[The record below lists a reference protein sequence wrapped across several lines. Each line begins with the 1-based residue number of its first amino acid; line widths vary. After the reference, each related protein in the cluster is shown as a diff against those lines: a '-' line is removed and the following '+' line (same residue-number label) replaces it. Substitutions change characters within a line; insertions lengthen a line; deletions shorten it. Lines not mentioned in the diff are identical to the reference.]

1 MADDAHV
8 GRHQRAPAAAATL
21 PPSGGAAPTDPS
33 GRSGVKG
40 SLSVRQAAFIG
51 VGSMIGAG
59 IFALLGAAGEVAG
72 SAVWISFLLAGGVAA
87 LQGYSFAKLGARYP
101 SAGGFL
107 EYVVRGW
114 GQGHFT
120 GVIAWM
126 LLAVNAI
133 ITAMVAVSFGS
144 YASAAVADNADWV
157 SAFAILVVLVMT
169 ALNVL
174 GSRVVARAQTLV
186 VIVVVGI
193 LSVFSV
199 ATLANVHLD
208 LLAFSGYPSLG
219 QIVSSVALTFFA
231 FLGFGVITFTAKDLA
246 DPEKQ
251 LPKAVYL
258 ALGIATV
265 VYVAVAVGVFG
276 TLTVDEVISS
286 GGTALAVAAEPVLGA
301 AGYWM
306 MTVTALFATAG
317 ATNSGLFPATGLGD
331 EMAAVGQFPPAM
343 GRRVLGRAPMG
354 IVVTSVTAIVLAAFF
369 DLNAIASLG
378 SAVALVVF
386 TLVTFGHFRIRHET
400 GAQAWLLVLAEVT
413 TLVVLAAFA
422 VTTLVDEPGT
432 AVALVAILALSVV
445 LDLVWKNRRDSKP
458 GLAPGDRRA
467 ADPPSVRH

>member
-1 MADDAHV
+1 MV
-8 GRHQRAPAAAATL
+8 
-21 PPSGGAAPTDPS
+21 
-33 GRSGVKG
+33 
-40 SLSVRQAAFIG
+40 
-51 VGSMIGAG
+51 GAG

-72 SAVWISFLLAGGVAA
+72 SAVWISFLLAGVVAA
-87 LQGYSFAKLGARYP
+87 LQGYSFARLGARFP

-144 YASAAVADNADWV
+144 YASSAVADNDDWV
-157 SAFAILVVLVMT
+157 KPFAILIVVVMS
-169 ALNVL
+169 ALNVV
-174 GSRVVARAQTLV
+174 GSQAVARAQTV
-186 VIVVVGI
+186 VVVVVVGI
-193 LSVFSV
+193 LTVFSV
-199 ATLANVHLD
+199 ATLSNMNLD
-208 LLAFSGYPSLG
+208 LLAFSGYPSLAD
-219 QIVSSVALTFFA
+219 IVSSVALTFFA

-246 DPEKQ
+246 DPARQ

-265 VYVAVAVGVFG
+265 VYVAVALGVFG
-276 TLTVDEVISS
+276 TLTVDEVIAS
-286 GGTALAVAAEPVLGA
+286 GGTALAVAAEPVLGS
-301 AGYWM
+301 AGYWL

-317 ATNSGLFPATGLGD
+317 ATNSGLYPATGLGD

-343 GRRVLGRAPMG
+343 GSRVGGRASMG
-354 IVVTSVTAIVLAAFF
+354 IVVTAVTAVVLAVFF
-369 DLNAIASLG
+369 DLSAIASLG

-400 GAQAWLLVLAEVT
+400 GAQGWLLILADLT
-413 TLVVLAAFA
+413 TLVVLVAFA

-432 AVALVAILALSVV
+432 AVALVVILLLSVV
-445 LDLVWKNRRDSKP
+445 LDFAWKR
-458 GLAPGDRRA
+458 RRA
-467 ADPPSVRH
+467 VQQPTAR